1 MQDEVNSQVVALYIR
16 TGKDGARLTAAALK
30 AAMRKYLQSQE
41 KAGSSEQSRTCRGKQ
56 SIGQLMEQNT
66 ELTNIE
72 VTDKN
77 IRSFER
83 VARKYNIDFALKKDK
98 AAEPPRYLV
107 FFKARDVD
115 VMNAAFREFSA
126 KQLDREKKPS
136 IRKQLS
142 RSQEKAK
149 EMLREKVKVKDRGP
163 EL

>member
-1 MQDEVNSQVVALYIR
+1 MQDEINSQVVALSIR
-16 TGKDGARLTAAALK
+16 TGKEGARLTANALRQ
-30 AAMRKYLQSQE
+30 AIRMYLQAQE
-41 KAGSSEQSRTCRGKQ
+41 KAGSPEQSRTCRGKQ
-56 SIGQLMEQNT
+56 SIGELMEQDT
-66 ELTNIE
+66 QLTNIE

-83 VARKYNIDFALKKDK
+83 VARKYNIDFALKKDR

-126 KQLDREKKPS
+126 KQLAKEKKPS
-136 IRKQLS
+136 IRKALS

-149 EMLREKVKVKDRGP
+149 HMEREKVKVKDRGQDR
-163 EL
+163 